1 MIDSIVCAK
10 CTINKSLYDFFD
22 DKSNITTGKAA
33 YCIQCQ
39 RELRENNQSPF
50 PQLIKNP
57 NRKKYEDVKED
68 YEKYSCTLLTTEEEY
83 NLIKDMRKSCLKYQV
98 SCCGKILE
106 SIYRNFTKKKDKGK
120 CYKCL
125 MNGTDFKQKLSDKH
139 SDRSNEFNVP
149 HAIYQE
155 YQGYSYL
162 KDLLEKEFDIKKP
175 ALYCKA
181 DMIIKPK
188 SEKNDLWLKVQI
200 KTTGKNYN
208 NYYKF
213 YPHNKNYDNH
223 LLILMSIEDKK
234 IWYLNGE
241 LSKNIKDLIISTK
254 NDKYNLNEITEKI
267 IITKTQEFYDKLNKY
282 TENDSIEFDNK
293 NSKREYEYF
302 KKREE
307 KFPNFIYV
315 YPEVEGTIY
324 DLKMNNF
331 KVQDKVYSIVDK
343 TNYKAYIQKQYKRKR
358 IPYEKGDNDLY
369 WIWLENSDYFFLF
382 PESVL
387 IEQNIIKTPQDN
399 SDKKYFD
406 HIYINMKDNT
416 DKYWY
421 NSYKYNINDNDVNKK
436 IENLFIQ

>member
-1 MIDSIVCAK
+1 MLNTKICSKCA
-10 CTINKSLYDFFD
+10 INKS
-22 DKSNITTGKAA
+22 NTTTGKSSHCKECHDAF
-33 YCIQCQ
+33 
-39 RELRENNQSPF
+39 RKSKNQNP
-50 PQLIKNP
+50 NP

-68 YEKYSCTLLTTEEEY
+68 YEKYFCTLLTTEEEY

-98 SCCGKILE
+98 PCCNKILE

-149 HAIYQE
+149 HTIYQE
-155 YQGYSYL
+155 YQGMTYL

-234 IWYLNGE
+234 IWFFDGE

-254 NDKYNLNEITEKI
+254 NDKYKSNEITEDNI
-267 IITKTQEFYDKLNKY
+267 IKSTQEFYDKLEKF
-282 TENDSIEFDNK
+282 TEKKSIEFDNK
-293 NSKREYEYF
+293 NSQREYLYF
-302 KKREE
+302 KKRED
-307 KFPNFIYV
+307 KFPNFVYV
-315 YPEVEGTIY
+315 YPEVEGTVY
-324 DLKMNNF
+324 DLKINNY

-343 TNYKAYIQKQYKRKR
+343 TNYKAYIQKQYKRNR

-387 IEQNIIKTPQDN
+387 IEQNIIKTLDDN
-399 SDKKYFD
+399 SDKKYLD

-416 DKYWY
+416 DNTNKYWY
-421 NSYKYNINDNDVNKK
+421 NSYKYNIKDKGIVNKIYNRFKK
-436 IENLFIQ
+436 IEN